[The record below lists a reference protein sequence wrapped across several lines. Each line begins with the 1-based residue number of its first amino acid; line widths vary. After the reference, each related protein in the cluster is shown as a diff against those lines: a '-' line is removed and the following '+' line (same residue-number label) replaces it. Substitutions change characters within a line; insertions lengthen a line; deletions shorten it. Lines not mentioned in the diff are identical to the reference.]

1 MSASSVDLS
10 RFHSIIAIGNPIV
23 EISAEIDSESLQK
36 YELKWGET
44 AFANEKNYGFYE
56 FLEKKPE
63 VTYIPGGSIQNTL
76 RTASWCLGM
85 EEENKDKYSITMLG
99 AIGND
104 GYKDKIM
111 EALKS
116 SGVKP
121 LLQSISDM
129 STSRCGV
136 GIFQKE
142 RSLLTEIRA
151 SNCLTDEF
159 VKEHEEEIYANDALI
174 IEGYFLQEKFD
185 LCKNLCTEFK
195 KRNKVVI
202 LTLSAVFMVKVHF
215 DKIKDIANLSDIVV
229 SNMEEMEAF
238 AGTEGEGYKVV
249 LEKAFK
255 KLEKGDRLFVVTDG
269 GKGVVVS
276 QYNYEKDMVDFI
288 MQSFPEPIKT
298 EEIVD
303 LNGAG
308 DSFLGG
314 FLSQY
319 MKGRSLNA
327 CCRAGNEA
335 SHIILKSVGCTFKK
349 DDKIEFGK

>member
-23 EISAEIDSESLQK
+23 DISAEIDSESLQK

-56 FLEKKPE
+56 VLEKKPE

-238 AGTEGEGYKVV
+238 VGTEGEGYKVV

-298 EEIVD
+298 EDIVD

>member
-1 MSASSVDLS
+1 M
-10 RFHSIIAIGNPIV
+10 
-23 EISAEIDSESLQK
+23 
-36 YELKWGET
+36 KWGET
-44 AFANEKNYGFYE
+44 VFANEKNYGFYE

-238 AGTEGEGYKVV
+238 VGTEGEGYKVV

-255 KLEKGDRLFVVTDG
+255 KLEKRDRLFVVTDG

-298 EEIVD
+298 EDIVD